1 MIQSPEFRSSLRIK
15 IPNGVISTTDKVW
28 DILVASRNGDV
39 ENIRAMIAQ
48 TPELLY
54 AQYNYTPP
62 IHFAVREGHE
72 ELVKFLLDQGAL
84 DPSYKIYPFQ
94 ESLVTIAEDRGYD
107 TIADMLKEYNSD
119 PSKVKYK
126 GDNGEI
132 LYDRDEAHATFQKAV
147 DKGDMETTQ
156 NMLRDYPGIINDE
169 TYFWGEGLLMMPS
182 KDGNKKMV
190 ELLLDHGAT
199 VPRMSKWARF
209 YYFKHYEIA
218 HLLMERGMSA
228 QHLTWHRVTLL
239 HDMAQEGDL
248 QKVTL
253 LVKHGAMLDVIDE
266 EYQST
271 PLGLAAKW
279 GREDIV
285 KYLLAEGADPNAS
298 GAVWSTPLAWA
309 QKKSFPNIERILQQ
323 NGAEE

>member
-298 GAVWSTPLAWA
+298 GAAWSTPLAWA

>member
-156 NMLRDYPGIINDE
+156 NLLRDYPGLINDE

>member
-323 NGAEE
+323 NGAE